1 MFFKQIRRNAAK
13 NRKGNGLFCASLI
26 IAIIAFYTLL
36 SLGEQDV
43 MQFLATIESDAVRKL
58 MRMLPIVY
66 GISLFFVFF
75 LVYFA
80 CRYQTDSRR
89 RELGMYLMLG
99 MKRGRLFAMLFGE
112 TLWSSTVSLVIGLPV
127 ALFLTEGISL
137 ATAKI
142 VGLGIIGHR
151 FSVSADAVLWT
162 VCGYILVQMLST
174 LIICISLGRT
184 EPADFFRTGDAKKQA
199 VSSGRKSIIFFCT
212 GLCLLLFAYYL
223 GIFQLQ
229 SLHFIVML
237 AIVVSGIAGTLLLYR
252 GLGGFLGR
260 CIRRKSPDAAGLQTF
275 TARQVQE
282 NILSRHRTL
291 AVSSLLLMMALAC
304 ISYGIAMGMIRST
317 SNRSVDF
324 SLFGDEAQIDTFLS
338 RDEIREMTGDCYP
351 LYLSHVKDG
360 YYRNQENAFDTGKLE
375 AALAGINGN
384 DNLSENI
391 IENLHIEYVIA
402 QSSYNRILKSMG
414 KEEIDLSGKK
424 TAMYSSL
431 AAEGAF
437 GKTVQEALNQKISIG
452 INGKDFDI
460 LPELYYDNIV
470 ADRAITLYLGLI
482 VPDELYAQIAANPEA
497 YCRNVRLS
505 EDVVAE
511 SGLMQAVQRMDA
523 LLADTG
529 INYDSY
535 LGGIGRNLFY
545 TVAACY
551 LTIYLGI
558 LFCLIANTVIGM
570 KYLIGQRRT
579 KRRYET
585 LTMLGADMSAMCRSV
600 RKQIDIYFLLVLVTA
615 LTSGAAA
622 VFSMFTS
629 FAKLP
634 MGVSMEK
641 TILFSIAALIIF
653 AGLEALYIRIVK
665 QTACREISR
674 LETAN
679 WR

>member
-13 NRKGNGLFCASLI
+13 NRKGNGLFFGSLV
-26 IAIIAFYTLL
+26 IAIVAFYTLL

-58 MRMLPIVY
+58 MRMLPIIY
-66 GISLFFVFF
+66 AISLFFVFF

-99 MKRGRLFAMLFGE
+99 MKRRRLFGMLFGE
-112 TLWSSTVSLVIGLPV
+112 TLWSSMVSLVIGLPV

-137 ATAKI
+137 ATAKT

-151 FSVSADAVLWT
+151 FSLSTDAVLWT
-162 VCGYILVQMLST
+162 VCGYILVQMLSM
-174 LIICISLGRT
+174 LMICISLGRT
-184 EPADFFRTGDAKKQA
+184 EPADFFRTGDTDRQTVPTA
-199 VSSGRKSIIFFCT
+199 GKSTGIFCL
-212 GLCLLLFAYYL
+212 GLIFLLYAYYL
-223 GIFQLQ
+223 GIFRLQ
-229 SLHFIVML
+229 SLEFTVML
-237 AIVVSGIAGTLLLYR
+237 AIVLLGIVGTFLLYR

-282 NILSRHRTL
+282 NVLSQHKTL
-291 AVSSLLLMMALAC
+291 AVSSLLLMMALTC

-317 SNRSVDF
+317 SSRSVDF
-324 SLFGDEAQIDTFLS
+324 SLFGDEAQMDAVLS
-338 RDEIREMTGDCYP
+338 QDKIREMTGDSYP
-351 LYLSHVKDG
+351 LYLSHVKNE
-360 YYRNQENAFDTGKLE
+360 YYRDQANAFDTGALE
-375 AALAGINGN
+375 AALTGITGN
-384 DNLSENI
+384 ELVENI

-402 QSSYNRILKSMG
+402 ESSYNRILKSMG
-414 KEEIDLSGKK
+414 KEEIDLSGGKV
-424 TAMYSSL
+424 AMYSSL
-431 AAEGAF
+431 ATEGTF
-437 GKTVQEALNQKISIG
+437 GKTMQEALNQKVSIG
-452 INGKDFDI
+452 IDGKDFDI
-460 LPELYYDNIV
+460 LPALYYDNIV

-482 VPDELYAQIAANPEA
+482 VPDELYAQLAGETDA
-497 YCRNVRLS
+497 YCRNIRLG
-505 EDVVAE
+505 EDVVEE
-511 SGLMQAVQRMDA
+511 SGLMQAVRKMDA

-529 INYDSY
+529 ISYDSY

-545 TVAACY
+545 TVASTY

-585 LTMLGADMSAMCRSV
+585 LSMLGADMPSMRRSV
-600 RKQIDIYFLLVLVTA
+600 RKQINIYFLMTLLTA
-615 LTSGAAA
+615 LVSGAAA

-634 MGVSMEK
+634 MGVSMGK
-641 TILFSIAALIIF
+641 TILLSVAALIVF
-653 AGLEALYIRIVK
+653 AGLETLYIRMVK
-665 QTACREISR
+665 WTACREISR
-674 LETAN
+674 LEN
-679 WR
+679 

>member
-13 NRKGNGLFCASLI
+13 NRKGNDLFFGSLV
-26 IAIIAFYTLL
+26 IAIVAFYTLL

-58 MRMLPIVY
+58 MRMLPIIY
-66 GISLFFVFF
+66 AISLFFVFF

-99 MKRGRLFAMLFGE
+99 MKRRRLFGMLFGE
-112 TLWSSTVSLVIGLPV
+112 TLWSSMVSLVIGLPV

-151 FSVSADAVLWT
+151 FSFSTDAVLWT
-162 VCGYILVQMLST
+162 VCGFILVQMLSM
-174 LIICISLGRT
+174 LMICISLSRT
-184 EPADFFRTGDAKKQA
+184 EPADYFRTGDTDRQTVPTA
-199 VSSGRKSIIFFCT
+199 GKST
-212 GLCLLLFAYYL
+212 GILCLGLIFLLYAYYL
-223 GIFQLQ
+223 GIFRLQ
-229 SLHFIVML
+229 SLEFNVML
-237 AIVVSGIAGTLLLYR
+237 AIVLFGIVGTFLLYR

-260 CIRRKSPDAAGLQTF
+260 CIRRKTPDAAGLQTF

-282 NILSRHRTL
+282 NVLSQHKTL
-291 AVSSLLLMMALAC
+291 AVSSLLLMMALTC

-317 SNRSVDF
+317 SSRSVDF
-324 SLFGDEAQIDTFLS
+324 SLFGDEEQIDAVLS
-338 RDEIREMTGDCYP
+338 WDKIREMTGNSYP
-351 LYLSHVKDG
+351 LYLSHVKSD
-360 YYRNQENAFDTGKLE
+360 YYRDQANAFDTGALE
-375 AALAGINGN
+375 AALTGITGN
-384 DNLSENI
+384 ELIIENI

-402 QSSYNRILKSMG
+402 ESSYNRILKDMG
-414 KEEIDLSGKK
+414 KEEIVLSGEKV
-424 TAMYSSL
+424 AMYSSL
-431 AAEGAF
+431 ATEGAF
-437 GKTVQEALNQKISIG
+437 GKTMQEALNQKVSIG
-452 INGKDFDI
+452 IDGKDFDI
-460 LPELYYDNIV
+460 LPVLYYDNIV

-482 VPDELYAQIAANPEA
+482 VPDELYAQLAGEPDA
-497 YCRNVRLS
+497 YCRNVRLD
-505 EDVVAE
+505 EDVVGE
-511 SGLMQAVQRMDA
+511 SGLMQAVQKMDA

-529 INYDSY
+529 ISYDSY

-545 TVAACY
+545 TVASTY

-585 LTMLGADMSAMCRSV
+585 LSMLGADMPSMHRSV
-600 RKQIDIYFLLVLVTA
+600 RKQINIYFLMTLMTA
-615 LTSGAAA
+615 LVSGAAA

-634 MGVSMEK
+634 MGVSMGK
-641 TILFSIAALIIF
+641 TILLSIAALIVF

-665 QTACREISR
+665 RTACRDISR
-674 LETAN
+674 LEN
-679 WR
+679 